1 MRAIIALI
9 FWTICLVLPSKVE
22 ASAPMVI
29 PPKPNYA
36 PNVTA
41 EMSHED
47 DIWWDAFETAQS
59 EFTAMFNAIE
69 FKVSKNGRSMVR
81 RPGDK
86 SFRFVKKG

>member
-1 MRAIIALI
+1 MIAYVIAI
-9 FWTICLVLPSKVE
+9 VLAILSMGNSRDVSVVTVP
-22 ASAPMVI
+22 PM
-29 PPKPNYA
+29 PNYA

-47 DIWWDAFETAQS
+47 DIWWDAFEAAQS
-59 EFTAMFNAIE
+59 EFDAMFDAIE